1 MKKYGIYLAYPPTID
16 LRGQGLG
23 KHLSEFL
30 KGAQERGDVE
40 FVIACPSWMRQNL
53 ERLFEDA
60 LLAKGSFEIIAPT
73 KKPSLLRLYEFVTSL
88 KRTSQKK
95 GKGARFW
102 KLFSLMANKLY
113 VSLIKQFA
121 GTRSLFMMA
130 VLAVPA
136 IALLLVATFVGV
148 IVKVLL
154 QLWSVRKRVLQVVK
168 KNTPFV
174 NGVITR
180 ASRIG
185 SQPKDS
191 SIATLLY
198 RLMETSEVSMMHR
211 LIHAREDIRAWYS
224 PAAFWPHFNQI
235 NAPRLM
241 CVPDVV
247 LASFPVGFSKLGGQ
261 RFLENFYQVEQAI
274 LTAQYLVTYSED
286 IKWRTLVERYH
297 VDAQRISIVRHGA
310 NKLDSLVVVKGFPDN
325 LAATNVLCRNLFKQ
339 ALHKSVRLSTHSVFD
354 NSEVKFL
361 FYASQFRPNK
371 NIISLLRA
379 YKYLLTRR
387 YIGHKLV
394 LTGDPYV
401 LPEIAKFIKDNGLE
415 SDVLC
420 LKGLTNQE
428 LAGCYQAA
436 DLVVNPTLSEGGCPF
451 TFTEALSVGTPV
463 VMSRIPVTEEVITN
477 DELQKQML
485 FDPYDWKDMAAK
497 IEWALK
503 NSDTLLAQQKSL
515 YDQLSMRSWR
525 HVVDEYVEI
534 LDRISSDR

>member
-1 MKKYGIYLAYPPTID
+1 MKRYGIYLAYPPTID
-16 LRGQGLG
+16 LRAQGLG

-30 KGAQERGDVE
+30 KGAKERGDVE

-53 ERLFEDA
+53 ERLFDDA

-73 KKPSLLRLYEFVTSL
+73 KKPSLLSLYEFICRI
-88 KRTSQKK
+88 KRTNKK
-95 GKGARFW
+95 KPSFTRLLKF
-102 KLFSLMANKLY
+102 FSLMANRTY
-113 VSLIKQFA
+113 ISLIQQ
-121 GTRSLFMMA
+121 
-130 VLAVPA
+130 
-136 IALLLVATFVGV
+136 FVGARNLFVMAILALPVLLMLIVAAFFKV
-148 IVKVLL
+148 IIGTVFNLWINRQKVLKGIQKSAPFINKL
-154 QLWSVRKRVLQVVK
+154 LK
-168 KNTPFV
+168 KLSMISN
-174 NGVITR
+174 
-180 ASRIG
+180 
-185 SQPKDS
+185 QPKDS
-191 SIATLLY
+191 SIATMLY
-198 RLMETSEVSMMHR
+198 RLMEESEVSIMHK
-211 LIHAREDIRAWYS
+211 LIHAREDILAWYS

-247 LASFPVGFSKLGGQ
+247 LSTFPVGFSKLGGQ
-261 RFLENFYQVEQAI
+261 RFLDNFYQVEKAI

-286 IKWRTLVERYH
+286 IKWRTLIERYH
-297 VDAQRISIVRHGA
+297 IDPQRISVVRHGT

-325 LAATNVLCRNLFKQ
+325 QAATDVLCRNLFGQ
-339 ALHKSVRLSTHSVFD
+339 ALHKSVRLNPHSIFES
-354 NSEVKFL
+354 SEVKFL

-379 YKYLLTRR
+379 YEYLLKRR
-387 YIGHKLV
+387 YIGHKLI

-401 LPEIAKFIKDNGLE
+401 LPEIVVFIKERGLE
-415 SDVLC
+415 NDVLC
-420 LKGLTNQE
+420 LKDLTGQE

-463 VMSRIPVTEEVITN
+463 VMSRIPVTEEVITDN
-477 DELQKQML
+477 ELQDQML

-503 NSDTLLAQQKSL
+503 NSDTLLAQQKAL
-515 YDQLSMRSWR
+515 YDQLSQRSWR

-534 LDRISSDR
+534 LDRISTE